1 MIHDKYKFVLIRGM
15 PPFSTTWAD
24 QSDPR
29 LSGGVRELN
38 NTPIERGWVYSQLRE
53 RGVNNRVNKD
63 VDHDFCSHH
72 ALTELCLH
80 PIALNRRVV

>member
-1 MIHDKYKFVLIRGM
+1 MCA
-15 PPFSTTWAD
+15 TAWAD

-53 RGVNNRVNKD
+53 RGVNNRVNND
-63 VDHDFCSHH
+63 IDNDFCSHVYSHH
-72 ALTELCLH
+72 AHGAVNTPNH
-80 PIALNRRVV
+80 AQ